1 MTASTYLILCHLAPT
16 KCRMSVRFSDIE
28 TTGCPG
34 DAGWHI
40 VVERP
45 GHKSNPLA
53 TPCVIDFLQKTRGT
67 QPGTKAQC
75 HSQAAYAA
83 KLFAT
88 HAQVKWKATEIEID
102 RLFLRLRQILVPA
115 QSHL

>member
-67 QPGTKAQC
+67 QPAWHQSSMSLSSSVRSKAFRDTRSGEMEG
-75 HSQAAYAA
+75 HRDRDRQA
-83 KLFAT
+83 FPET
-88 HAQVKWKATEIEID
+88 
-102 RLFLRLRQILVPA
+102 
-115 QSHL
+115 